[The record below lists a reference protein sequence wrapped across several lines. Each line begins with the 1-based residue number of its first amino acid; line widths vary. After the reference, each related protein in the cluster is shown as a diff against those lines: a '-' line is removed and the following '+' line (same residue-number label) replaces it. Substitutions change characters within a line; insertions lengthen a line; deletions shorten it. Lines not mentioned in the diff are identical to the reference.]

1 MRISG
6 VSSPG
11 PALSILLFIFRFPFL
26 ALPFDPI
33 ITIAPQFKS
42 QDISCVMMMLVN
54 KGSAVDAL
62 EIWKPMYYA
71 SSHKVF
77 NYMPDFSDRLKCPRT
92 LMLQPSQ

>member
-1 MRISG
+1 M
-6 VSSPG
+6 
-11 PALSILLFIFRFPFL
+11 L
-26 ALPFDPI
+26 
-33 ITIAPQFKS
+33 
-42 QDISCVMMMLVN
+42 LVN

-92 LMLQPSQ
+92 LMLQLFN